1 MVLPRNKLHQE
12 HFFREKISEST
23 KKSPQIIEKDNP
35 VYRCSYPKRLQSI
48 PQDPKP
54 FRMTTT
60 EHFFRE
66 KISESTKK
74 SPTVRYHK
82 KSQGVTCTSS
92 RPKRPCRDISVKF

>member
-1 MVLPRNKLHQE
+1 MVLPRNKLHQ
-12 HFFREKISEST
+12 
-23 KKSPQIIEKDNP
+23 
-35 VYRCSYPKRLQSI
+35 
-48 PQDPKP
+48 
-54 FRMTTT
+54 